1 MPLESIVDPTVMI
14 KPSKK
19 LTDFILYDVKDTD
32 GAPDGITSLHSKS
45 KKFKKKKIAN
55 ATLKIE
61 DLRWLNKYLKE
72 NRKTATKKIYLH
84 ELFDDSDV
92 ILPTP
97 KETPRNPELEARI
110 QKLAAQQNNREYQ
123 AMTKSIDSSRK
134 FLPEDSVAYQMKQIN
149 KQLIAVAQFIFS
161 VIAGFA
167 FGFIGVEL
175 IVEDLDF
182 GFRLLLGIICAL
194 IIALAEIYFLALKL
208 NEYGFDVTS
217 KSTKSHQD

>member
-1 MPLESIVDPTVMI
+1 MPLESITDPTVTI

-19 LTDFILYDVKDTD
+19 LIDFILHNVKNVD
-32 GAPDGITSLHSKS
+32 GAPDGIASLRKS
-45 KKFKKKKIAN
+45 KRSKKEKTVN
-55 ATLKIE
+55 ATLKIY
-61 DLRWLNKYLKE
+61 DLKWLNKYLKE
-72 NRKTATKKIYLH
+72 YRKTATEKIYLH

-110 QKLAAQQNNREYQ
+110 QKLTAQQNAREYRT
-123 AMTKSIDSSRK
+123 MTKSIDSVRK
-134 FLPEDSVAYQMKQIN
+134 YLPDDTIAYQMKQIN

-175 IVEDLDF
+175 IIGNLDF

-194 IIALAEIYFLALKL
+194 IIALAEIYFLAIKL
-208 NEYGFDVTS
+208 NENGFDVTA
-217 KSTKSHQD
+217 KSNKLHRD

>member
-1 MPLESIVDPTVMI
+1 MPLESIVDPTVTI

-19 LTDFILYDVKDTD
+19 LIDFILHDVKNADD
-32 GAPDGITSLHSKS
+32 APDGIAALRKS
-45 KKFKKKKIAN
+45 KRSKREIAN

-61 DLRWLNKYLKE
+61 DLRWLNKYMKE
-72 NRKTATKKIYLH
+72 HRKAATVKVYLH
-84 ELFDDSDV
+84 ELLDDSDV

-97 KETPRNPELEARI
+97 RETPRNPELEARV
-110 QKLAAQQNNREYQ
+110 QKLTAQQNAREYQ
-123 AMTKSIDSSRK
+123 AMTKSIDSVRK
-134 FLPEDSVAYQMKQIN
+134 FLPEDSIAYQMKQIN

-175 IVEDLDF
+175 IIGGLDF

-208 NEYGFDVTS
+208 NENGFDVTS
-217 KSTKSHQD
+217 RSTKLHQE

>member
-1 MPLESIVDPTVMI
+1 MPLESIVDPTVII

-45 KKFKKKKIAN
+45 KKFKKEKIAN

-61 DLRWLNKYLKE
+61 DFRWLNKYLKE

-97 KETPRNPELEARI
+97 KEMPRNPELEARI

-134 FLPEDSVAYQMKQIN
+134 FLPEDSVAYQSKKNI
-149 KQLIAVAQFIFS
+149 FI
-161 VIAGFA
+161 
-167 FGFIGVEL
+167 
-175 IVEDLDF
+175 
-182 GFRLLLGIICAL
+182 
-194 IIALAEIYFLALKL
+194 
-208 NEYGFDVTS
+208 
-217 KSTKSHQD
+217 